1 VITAAASALA
11 DDARRTLLRYS
22 MFGAALAFAG
32 PPIYIHTPRLYA
44 DQHGLGLATVGAILL
59 CLRILDFGQDPI
71 LGWWISRTK
80 MAWRTIAAIF
90 AATLGVGAL
99 ALFAPAPMLDGRI
112 WLGVSLA
119 IVFTGFSGLQILFY
133 STGVSLAEQS
143 NNTVRHDRI
152 AGWRE
157 AGVLVGICAACVAP
171 IALGAV
177 LGEVIGFTAFA
188 VVFCLFLAYGVYR
201 MRGVWPASG
210 TVSHKSSQASGL
222 RCLFRDRNIR
232 RLLLIGLLNALP
244 GGLTATLFL
253 FFVEDR
259 LQAGGHA
266 GPMLLLF
273 FASAGLA
280 APLWSKA
287 AARFGP
293 KAAMLCG
300 MLAAISAFLW
310 ALTLGAG
317 DWMAFYVISSA
328 SGAALGADMT
338 LLPAMLSRRLAVTG
352 LDSAQ
357 ACGVWGFRHKASLAV
372 AAGVAL
378 PLISYAGFAP
388 GPGNSEAALSMLAIA
403 YAGAP
408 CALKAIAA
416 ALLFMTPISKE
427 A

>member
-1 VITAAASALA
+1 MTAAASAPVGKVQKM
-11 DDARRTLLRYS
+11 LLRYS

-44 DQHGLGLATVGAILL
+44 DQHGLGLAAVGAILL
-59 CLRILDFGQDPI
+59 GLRILDFGQDPL

-80 MAWRTIAAIF
+80 MAKRTIATIF
-90 AATLGVGAL
+90 ASALGIGAL
-99 ALFAPAPMLDGRI
+99 ALFAPVPILDGRI
-112 WLGVSLA
+112 WLAFSLA
-119 IVFTGFSGLQILFY
+119 VVFTGFSGLQILFY
-133 STGVSLAEQS
+133 SAGVSLAEQGG
-143 NNTVRHDRI
+143 NTLTHDRI

-157 AGVLVGICAACVAP
+157 AGVLAGICAACVAP
-171 IALGAV
+171 LALGSV
-177 LGEVIGFTAFA
+177 FGEAIGFTAFA
-188 VVFCLFLAYGVYR
+188 IVFCLFLACAVYR
-201 MRGVWPASG
+201 MRGVWPVGGVINQEAPP
-210 TVSHKSSQASGL
+210 ASGL
-222 RCLFRDRNIR
+222 RRLFQDNGVR
-232 RLLLIGLLNALP
+232 RLLLISLLNALP

-253 FFVEDR
+253 FFVEEK
-259 LQAGGHA
+259 LQAGDQA

-293 KAAMLCG
+293 KPAMLCG
-300 MLAAISAFLW
+300 MLAAIFAFLW

-317 DWMAFYVISSA
+317 DWMAFYVISAA

-338 LLPAMLSRRLAVTG
+338 LLPAMLSRRLSATG

-357 ACGVWGFRHKASLAV
+357 AFGVWGFINKASLAV

-378 PLISYAGFAP
+378 PLIGHAGFAP
-388 GPGNSEAALSMLAIA
+388 GPGNSEAALSALAIA

-408 CALKAIAA
+408 CALKALAA
-416 ALLFMTPISKE
+416 GLLFMTPISKE

>member
-1 VITAAASALA
+1 MTAAKSAPA
-11 DDARRTLLRYS
+11 GKAQSILLRYS

-44 DQHGLGLATVGAILL
+44 DQHELGLAAVGAILL
-59 CLRILDFGQDPI
+59 GLRILDFGQDPL

-80 MAWRTIAAIF
+80 MAKRSIAVIF
-90 AATLGVGAL
+90 ASALGLGAL
-99 ALFAPAPMLDGRI
+99 ALFAPDPVLDGRV
-112 WLGVSLA
+112 WLALSLA
-119 IVFTGFSGLQILFY
+119 VVFTGFSGLQILFY
-133 STGVSLAEQS
+133 SAGVSLAGQGG
-143 NNTVRHDRI
+143 NVVTHDRI

-157 AGVLVGICAACVAP
+157 AGVLAGICAACVAP
-171 IALGAV
+171 LALGSV
-177 LGEVIGFTAFA
+177 FGEGAGFTAFA
-188 VVFCLFLAYGVYR
+188 IIFCLFLAFAVYR
-201 MRGVWPASG
+201 MRDIWPTGS
-210 TVSHKSSQASGL
+210 TIKQEDPLVSGL
-222 RCLFRDRNIR
+222 CRLFQDSGVR

-253 FFVEDR
+253 FFVEDK
-259 LQAGGHA
+259 LQAGSHA

-287 AARFGP
+287 ATRFGP
-293 KAAMLCG
+293 KPAMLCG
-300 MLAAISAFLW
+300 MIAAIFAFLW

-317 DWMAFYVISSA
+317 DWKAFYVISAA

-338 LLPAMLSRRLAVTG
+338 LLPAMLSHRLAATG
-352 LDSAQ
+352 LDSVQ
-357 ACGVWGFRHKASLAV
+357 AFGVWGFINKVSLAI
-372 AAGVAL
+372 AAVVVL
-378 PLISYAGFAP
+378 PLIGSAGFAP
-388 GPGNSEAALSMLAIA
+388 GPGNSEVALGALAIA

-416 ALLFMTPISKE
+416 GLLLMTPISKE

>member
-1 VITAAASALA
+1 
-11 DDARRTLLRYS
+11 

-44 DQHGLGLATVGAILL
+44 DQHGLGLAAVGAILL
-59 CLRILDFGQDPI
+59 GLRILDFGQDPL

-80 MAWRTIAAIF
+80 MAKRWIVAIF
-90 AATLGVGAL
+90 SAVLGFGAL
-99 ALFAPAPMLDGRI
+99 ALFAPEPLLDGRV
-112 WLGVSLA
+112 WLALSLA
-119 IVFTGFSGLQILFY
+119 VVFTGFSGLQILLY
-133 STGVSLAEQS
+133 SAGVGLGDASRSAL
-143 NNTVRHDRI
+143 THDRI

-157 AGVLVGICAACVAP
+157 AGVLAGICAACVAP
-171 IALGAV
+171 LALGSV
-177 LGEVIGFTAFA
+177 FGEAAGFTAFA
-188 VVFCLFLAYGVYR
+188 VVFCGFLALAAYR
-201 MRGVWPASG
+201 MRDIWPGA
-210 TVSHKSSQASGL
+210 KRIELDAPKASGL
-222 RCLFRDRNIR
+222 RRLLQDGGVR

-280 APLWSKA
+280 APLWA
-287 AARFGP
+287 RTAARFGP
-293 KAAMLCG
+293 KAAMLAG
-300 MLAAISAFLW
+300 MLAAIFAFLW
-310 ALTLGAG
+310 TLTLGAG
-317 DWMAFYVISSA
+317 DWAAFYVISAA
-328 SGAALGADMT
+328 SGSALGADMT
-338 LLPAMLSRRLAVTG
+338 LLPAMLSRRLAATG

-357 ACGVWGFRHKASLAV
+357 AFGVWGFINKASLAV

-378 PLISYAGFAP
+378 PLIGIAGFAP
-388 GPGNSEAALSMLAIA
+388 GPGNSAAALSALTIA

-408 CALKAIAA
+408 CALKALAA
-416 ALLFMTPISKE
+416 ALLFFTPISKE

>member
-1 VITAAASALA
+1 MAAADFAA
-11 DDARRTLLRYS
+11 AGRAQNTLLRYS
-22 MFGAALAFAG
+22 MFGTALAFAG

-44 DQHGLGLATVGAILL
+44 DQHGLGLAAVGAILL
-59 CLRILDFGQDPI
+59 GLRILDFGQDPL

-80 MAWRTIAAIF
+80 MAKRSIAVIF
-90 AATLGVGAL
+90 ASALGLGAL
-99 ALFAPAPMLDGRI
+99 ALFAPDPVFDGRL
-112 WLGVSLA
+112 WLALSLA
-119 IVFTGFSGLQILFY
+119 VVFTGFSGLQILFY
-133 STGVSLAEQS
+133 SAGVSLVGQGGSAV
-143 NNTVRHDRI
+143 THDRI

-157 AGVLVGICAACVAP
+157 AGVLAGICAACVAP
-171 IALGAV
+171 LALGSAF
-177 LGEVIGFTAFA
+177 GEGVGFMAFA
-188 VVFCLFLAYGVYR
+188 IVFCLFLAFAVYR
-201 MRGVWPASG
+201 MRDVWPTCGTIKQEAHPVSDLRRLFQDSG
-210 TVSHKSSQASGL
+210 V
-222 RCLFRDRNIR
+222 R

-253 FFVEDR
+253 FFVEDK

-293 KAAMLCG
+293 KPAMFCG
-300 MLAAISAFLW
+300 MIAAIFAFLW
-310 ALTLGAG
+310 ALTLAAG
-317 DWMAFYVISSA
+317 DWKAFYVISAA

-338 LLPAMLSRRLAVTG
+338 LLPAMLSRRLASTG
-352 LDSAQ
+352 LDSVQ
-357 ACGVWGFRHKASLAV
+357 AFGVWGFINKASLAV
-372 AAGVAL
+372 AAVIAL
-378 PLISYAGFAP
+378 PLIGYAGFAP
-388 GPGNSEAALSMLAIA
+388 GPGNSEAALSALAIA

-416 ALLFMTPISKE
+416 GLLLMTPISKE

>member
-1 VITAAASALA
+1 MTEALSAT
-11 DDARRTLLRYS
+11 DGRTSQTLFRYS

-44 DQHGLGLATVGAILL
+44 DQHGLGLAAVGAILL
-59 CLRILDFGQDPI
+59 GLRILDFGQDPL

-80 MAWRTIAAIF
+80 IAKRAIAAIF
-90 AATLGVGAL
+90 ASVLGLGAL
-99 ALFAPAPMLDGRI
+99 ALFVPAPLFDGRI
-112 WLGVSLA
+112 WLALSLA
-119 IVFTGFSGLQILFY
+119 VVFTGFSGLQILFY
-133 STGVSLAEQS
+133 SAGVNLAE
-143 NNTVRHDRI
+143 TRGPLTHDRI
-152 AGWRE
+152 SGWRE
-157 AGVLVGICAACVAP
+157 AGVLAGICAACVAP
-171 IALGAV
+171 LALARV
-177 LGEVIGFTAFA
+177 FGEVVGFKAFA
-188 VVFCLFLAYGVYR
+188 VVFCLFLAYAAFR
-201 MRGVWPASG
+201 MRDVWPIGHCVQQDTPGASR
-210 TVSHKSSQASGL
+210 L
-222 RCLFRDRNIR
+222 RRLFEDTGVR
-232 RLLLIGLLNALP
+232 RLLLIGLLNSLP

-280 APLWSKA
+280 APLWSRA

-300 MLAAISAFLW
+300 MVAAIFAFLW

-317 DWMAFYVISSA
+317 DWAAFYVISAA

-338 LLPAMLSRRLAVTG
+338 LLPAMLARRLAATG

-357 ACGVWGFRHKASLAV
+357 AFGFWGFINKASLAV

-378 PLISYAGFAP
+378 PLIGHAGFAP
-388 GPGNSEAALSMLAIA
+388 GPGNTEAALGALTIA

-408 CALKAIAA
+408 CALKALAA
-416 ALLFMTPISKE
+416 ALLFMTPIPKE